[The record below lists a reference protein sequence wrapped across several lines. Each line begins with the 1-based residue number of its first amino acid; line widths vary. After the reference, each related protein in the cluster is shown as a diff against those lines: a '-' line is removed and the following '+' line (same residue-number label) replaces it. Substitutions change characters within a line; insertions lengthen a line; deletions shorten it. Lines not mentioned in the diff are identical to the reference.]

1 MEYKRSYSLE
11 LDFDAFDTIKT
22 NFKFKQYDRGTSE
35 ILITPLKANEPMIL
49 EDEIAVMMYKTKK
62 EVINKVENSRKIEIL
77 NDSKAKYSDKYKA
90 NNEPDHFEEIIT
102 YSDYLRDMEGNLL
115 KTKCKILSN
124 NTISAIVDKRVLNET
139 GNIQAELV
147 IYTNQEDRI
156 TSPVFDFNIIPSI
169 GDNYVVEGGTPIIS
183 VPIVNEEN
191 LELKTDENI
200 TILSI

>member
-11 LDFDAFDTIKT
+11 LNFDTFDLIKT

-35 ILITPLKANEPMIL
+35 ILVTPIKAGMPMTLENEVI
-49 EDEIAVMMYKTKK
+49 VMMYKTKK
-62 EVINKVENSRKIEIL
+62 EIITKVKNTRKLEIL

-90 NNEPDHFEEIIT
+90 SNEPDYFEEVIV
-102 YSDYLRDMEGNLL
+102 YSDYITDSQGKLL
-115 KTKCKILSN
+115 KSN
-124 NTISAIVDKRVLNET
+124 CRVLENNIISAIVDKRVLNET

-169 GDNYVVEGGTPIIS
+169 GDNYVVDGETPS
-183 VPIVNEEN
+183 ASAPILNEED

>member
-35 ILITPLKANEPMIL
+35 ILITPLKTNEPMIL

-62 EVINKVENSRKIEIL
+62 EVINKVENNRKIEIL

-90 NNEPDHFEEIIT
+90 NNEPDYFEEIIT
-102 YSDYLRDMEGNLL
+102 YSDYLRDMKGNLL

-147 IYTNQEDRI
+147 IYSSQENRI
-156 TSPVFDFNIIPSI
+156 TSPLFDFTIIPSI
-169 GDNYVVEGGTPIIS
+169 GDTYTFENEEVI
-183 VPIVNEEN
+183 VPILTDEN
-191 LELKTDENI
+191 LELKTDENLI
-200 TILSI
+200 ILSI

>member
-11 LDFDAFDTIKT
+11 LDFDTFDTIKT

-35 ILITPLKANEPMIL
+35 ILITPLKMNEPMIL

-62 EVINKVENSRKIEIL
+62 EVINKVENSRKLEIL
-77 NDSKAKYSDKYKA
+77 NDSKAKYSDKYKV
-90 NNEPDHFEEIIT
+90 NNEPDYFEEVIT
-102 YSDYLRDMEGNLL
+102 YSDYLRDVEGNLL

-147 IYTNQEDRI
+147 IYSSQENRI
-156 TSPVFDFNIIPSI
+156 TSPLFDFTIIPSI
-169 GDNYVVEGGTPIIS
+169 GDTYTFENEEVI
-183 VPIVNEEN
+183 VPILTDEN
-191 LELKTDENI
+191 LELKTDENLI
-200 TILSI
+200 ILSI

>member
-147 IYTNQEDRI
+147 IYSSQENRI
-156 TSPVFDFNIIPSI
+156 TSPLFDFTIIPSI
-169 GDNYVVEGGTPIIS
+169 GDTYTFENEEVI
-183 VPIVNEEN
+183 VPILTDEN
-191 LELKTDENI
+191 LELKTDENLI
-200 TILSI
+200 ILSI

>member
-11 LDFDAFDTIKT
+11 LDFDSFDTIKT

-35 ILITPLKANEPMIL
+35 ILITPLKMNEPMIL

-90 NNEPDHFEEIIT
+90 NNEPDYFEEVIT

-147 IYTNQEDRI
+147 IYSSQENRI
-156 TSPVFDFNIIPSI
+156 TSPLFDFTIIPSI
-169 GDNYVVEGGTPIIS
+169 GDTYTFENEEVI
-183 VPIVNEEN
+183 VPILTDEN
-191 LELKTDENI
+191 LELKTDENLI
-200 TILSI
+200 ILSI

>member
-11 LDFDAFDTIKT
+11 LDFDTFDTIKT

-35 ILITPLKANEPMIL
+35 ILITPLKMDEPMIL

-62 EVINKVENSRKIEIL
+62 EVINKVENSRKLEIL
-77 NDSKAKYSDKYKA
+77 NDSKAKYSDKYKV
-90 NNEPDHFEEIIT
+90 NNEPDYFEEVIT

-115 KTKCKILSN
+115 KTRCKILSN
-124 NTISAIVDKRVLNET
+124 NSISAIVDKRVLNET

-147 IYTNQEDRI
+147 IYSSQENRI
-156 TSPVFDFNIIPSI
+156 TSPLFDFTIIPSI
-169 GDNYVVEGGTPIIS
+169 GDTYTFEDERVIAPILTD
-183 VPIVNEEN
+183 EN

>member
-11 LDFDAFDTIKT
+11 LDFDTFDTIKT

-35 ILITPLKANEPMIL
+35 MLITPLKMNEPMIL

-62 EVINKVENSRKIEIL
+62 EVINKVENSRKLEIL
-77 NDSKAKYSDKYKA
+77 NDSKAKYSDKYKV
-90 NNEPDHFEEIIT
+90 NNEPDYFEEVIT

-115 KTKCKILSN
+115 KTRCKILSN

-147 IYTNQEDRI
+147 IYSSQENRI
-156 TSPVFDFNIIPSI
+156 TSPLFDFTIIPSI
-169 GDNYVVEGGTPIIS
+169 GDTYTFEDERVIAPILTD
-183 VPIVNEEN
+183 EN

>member
-11 LDFDAFDTIKT
+11 LDFDTFDLIKT

-35 ILITPLKANEPMIL
+35 ILVTPIKEGIPMTL
-49 EDEIAVMMYKTKK
+49 ENEIAVMMYKTKK

-90 NNEPDHFEEIIT
+90 NNEPDYFEEVIT

-147 IYTNQEDRI
+147 IYSSQENRI
-156 TSPVFDFNIIPSI
+156 TSPLFDFTIIPSI
-169 GDNYVVEGGTPIIS
+169 GDTYTFENEEVI
-183 VPIVNEEN
+183 VPILTDEN
-191 LELKTDENI
+191 LELKTDENLI
-200 TILSI
+200 ILSI

>member
-11 LDFDAFDTIKT
+11 LNFDTFDTIKT

-35 ILITPLKANEPMIL
+35 ILVTPTKEGIPMTL
-49 EDEIAVMMYKTKK
+49 ENEIAVMMYKTKK

-77 NDSKAKYSDKYKA
+77 NDSKAKYSDKYKV
-90 NNEPDHFEEIIT
+90 NNEPDYFEEVIT

-147 IYTNQEDRI
+147 IYSSQENRI
-156 TSPVFDFNIIPSI
+156 TSPLFDFTIIPSI
-169 GDNYVVEGGTPIIS
+169 GDTYTFENEEVI
-183 VPIVNEEN
+183 VPILTDEN
-191 LELKTDENI
+191 LELKTDENLI
-200 TILSI
+200 ILSI

>member
-35 ILITPLKANEPMIL
+35 ILITPLKTNEPMIL

-62 EVINKVENSRKIEIL
+62 EIINKVENSRKIEIL

-147 IYTNQEDRI
+147 IYSSQENRI
-156 TSPVFDFNIIPSI
+156 TSPLFDFTIIPSI
-169 GDNYVVEGGTPIIS
+169 GDTYTFENEEVI
-183 VPIVNEEN
+183 VPILTDEN
-191 LELKTDENI
+191 LELKTDENLI
-200 TILSI
+200 ILSI

>member
-11 LDFDAFDTIKT
+11 LDFDTFDLIKT

-35 ILITPLKANEPMIL
+35 ILVTPTKTGMPMTL
-49 EDEIAVMMYKTKK
+49 EDEVIVMMYKTKK
-62 EVINKVENSRKIEIL
+62 EVINKVENSRKLEIL
-77 NDSKAKYSDKYKA
+77 NDSKAKYSDKYKV
-90 NNEPDHFEEIIT
+90 NNEPDYFEEVIT

-115 KTKCKILSN
+115 KTRCKILSN
-124 NTISAIVDKRVLNET
+124 NSISAIVDKRVLNET

-147 IYTNQEDRI
+147 IYSGQENRI
-156 TSPVFDFNIIPSI
+156 TSPLFDFTIIPSI
-169 GDNYVVEGGTPIIS
+169 GDTYTFEDERVIAPILTD
-183 VPIVNEEN
+183 EN

>member
-11 LDFDAFDTIKT
+11 LDFDTFDTIKT

-35 ILITPLKANEPMIL
+35 ILITPLKMNEPMIL

-62 EVINKVENSRKIEIL
+62 EVINKVENSRKLEIL
-77 NDSKAKYSDKYKA
+77 NDSKAKYSDKYKV
-90 NNEPDHFEEIIT
+90 NNEPDYFEEVIT

-115 KTKCKILSN
+115 KTRCKILSN

-147 IYTNQEDRI
+147 IYSSQENRI
-156 TSPVFDFNIIPSI
+156 TSPLFDFTIIPSI
-169 GDNYVVEGGTPIIS
+169 GDTYTFEDERVIAPILTD
-183 VPIVNEEN
+183 EN

>member
-11 LDFDAFDTIKT
+11 LDFDTFDLIKT

-35 ILITPLKANEPMIL
+35 ILVTPVKEGMPMTL
-49 EDEIAVMMYKTKK
+49 ENEIAVMMYKTKK

-90 NNEPDHFEEIIT
+90 NNEPDYFEEVIT

-124 NTISAIVDKRVLNET
+124 NTISAIVDKRVLNEI

-147 IYTNQEDRI
+147 IYSGQENRI
-156 TSPVFDFNIIPSI
+156 TSPLFDFTIIPSI
-169 GDNYVVEGGTPIIS
+169 GDTYTFKDEEVI
-183 VPIVNEEN
+183 VPILTDEN
-191 LELKTDENI
+191 LELKTDENLI
-200 TILSI
+200 ILSI